1 MIDLTESLERMNQI
15 EMQDKALKDISWT
28 QSHVVRAPLAN
39 LLGFIYLLEENI
51 DTGLSDKEIIDHIG
65 ASAKRLDEIIRDIVS
80 KTN

>member
-1 MIDLTESLERMNQI
+1 
-15 EMQDKALKDISWT
+15 
-28 QSHVVRAPLAN
+28 VVRAPLAN

-51 DTGLSDKEIIDHIG
+51 DTGLSEKEIIDHIG